1 MEEGG
6 NPPQN
11 LKCPPKVGHIK
22 NGVIT
27 ALGAICACIFAI
39 YQKLGLGLP
48 RPNGH
53 TNAIQFGNL
62 SMLLGVFCLAG
73 LGWASTL
80 KNTKSSF
87 SAYLSLGLF
96 VV

>member
-1 MEEGG
+1 MGEGG
-6 NPPQN
+6 NPPT
-11 LKCPPKVGHIK
+11 KPEVPPKVGHIK
-22 NGVIT
+22 NG
-27 ALGAICACIFAI
+27 AIGACIFAI
-39 YQKLGLGLP
+39 YQKFGLGLA
-48 RPNGH
+48 RPHGYTH
-53 TNAIQFGNL
+53 PIQFGNL

-80 KNTKSSF
+80 KNTKPSF